1 MLYKSIESQKPL
13 SKNLMTNSQFH
24 LTSGFNEVSEG
35 NLGKMPAEHFS
46 IKSLLIAPSR
56 RSQNSGRTTSKFIND
71 FGVVTYM
78 DYIQVSQQDVVRC
91 LNLFRYVGFSHLKQP
106 TEQDFERHLTSNRK
120 VLTIHGEV
128 LAEIGNIEFYDEPT
142 GDKVLEPGIIEGTRR
157 FRWNHRFIQLPPDVS
172 INEDIIYALANDGF
186 NNGFPIGLITDE
198 PERKK
203 QIENLG
209 TLTEGEFSKI
219 IRSESGEFRIYEI
232 FRELPI
238 YPPGTFQLR
247 N

>member
-1 MLYKSIESQKPL
+1 
-13 SKNLMTNSQFH
+13 
-24 LTSGFNEVSEG
+24 
-35 NLGKMPAEHFS
+35 
-46 IKSLLIAPSR
+46 
-56 RSQNSGRTTSKFIND
+56 
-71 FGVVTYM
+71 M
-78 DYIQVSQQDVVRC
+78 DYVQVSQEDVERC

-106 TEQDFERHLTSNRK
+106 TEQDFEKHLTSNRK
-120 VLTIHGEV
+120 VLALHGEV

-142 GDKVLEPGIIEGTRR
+142 GDKVLEPGIIEGARR
-157 FRWNHRFIQLPPDVS
+157 FRWGHRFIQLPYDQPVDQNIV
-172 INEDIIYALANDGF
+172 YALANDGF

-198 PERKK
+198 PERRR

-219 IRSESGEFRIYEI
+219 IKVGDGELRLYKISK
-232 FRELPI
+232 ELPI